1 MPKGLFLP
9 YVKTAILVFN
19 GCSGVDG
26 SRNSSSLHGTRHSLV
41 DPHGTGFYASQF
53 REGELVASWHVGIFF
68 SVLWSVLI
76 FVFFRNRKVFLK
88 TATRVF
94 FTSGVA
100 VALTTVSF
108 PYVTG
113 YGTSLFQLVVLGA
126 WSLIAHLSSGLFADH
141 HHAILY
147 LVALLLNLVG
157 FSFVAVPLWLCFRNR
172 ATRFGSFAIVGW
184 TVFYVAMLF
193 FLFPATDGP

>member
-1 MPKGLFLP
+1 MAAQELTARETLLAFTGL
-9 YVKTAILVFN
+9 AIAL
-19 GCSGVDG
+19 
-26 SRNSSSLHGTRHSLV
+26 LI
-41 DPHGTGFYASQF
+41 PIYGTGFYASRF
-53 REGELVASWHVGIFF
+53 REGELVASFWRVGIFF
-68 SVLWSVLI
+68 SVLWGVLI
-76 FVFFRNRKVFLK
+76 FVFFRNREVFLK

-126 WSLIAHLSSGLFADH
+126 YSLIAHLSSGLFAEH
-141 HHAILY
+141 HDGIVY

-157 FSFVAVPLWLCFRNR
+157 FSFLAVPLWLCFRNR
-172 ATRFGSFAIVGW
+172 ASRFGSFAIVGW

>member
-1 MPKGLFLP
+1 M
-9 YVKTAILVFN
+9 FN

-41 DPHGTGFYASQF
+41 DPHIWDWVLCLPVS
-53 REGELVASWHVGIFF
+53 RSWHVGIFF

-141 HHAILY
+141 HHGILY

>member
-1 MPKGLFLP
+1 MAAQELTARETLLAFTGL
-9 YVKTAILVFN
+9 AIALLIP
-19 GCSGVDG
+19 
-26 SRNSSSLHGTRHSLV
+26 RY
-41 DPHGTGFYASQF
+41 GTGFYASQF

-141 HHAILY
+141 HHGILY

-172 ATRFGSFAIVGW
+172 ATRFGSFAILGW

>member
-1 MPKGLFLP
+1 MAAQESTARESLLAFMGL
-9 YVKTAILVFN
+9 AIALLV
-19 GCSGVDG
+19 
-26 SRNSSSLHGTRHSLV
+26 
-41 DPHGTGFYASQF
+41 PIYGTGFYASQF
-53 REGELVASWHVGIFF
+53 REGELVASWRVGIFF
-68 SVLWSVLI
+68 SVLWGVLV

-141 HHAILY
+141 HHGILY

-157 FSFVAVPLWLCFRNR
+157 FSFLAVPLWLCFRNR

>member
-1 MPKGLFLP
+1 MAAQELTARETLPAFMGL
-9 YVKTAILVFN
+9 AIAL
-19 GCSGVDG
+19 
-26 SRNSSSLHGTRHSLV
+26 LI
-41 DPHGTGFYASQF
+41 PIYGTGFYASQF
-53 REGELVASWHVGIFF
+53 REGELVASWRVGIFF
-68 SVLWSVLI
+68 SVLWGVLI
-76 FVFFRNRKVFLK
+76 FVFFRNRKVLLK
-88 TATRVF
+88 TAIRVF

-100 VALTTVSF
+100 VALTTVSL

-113 YGTSLFQLVVLGA
+113 YGTTLSQLVVLGA
-126 WSLIAHLSSGLFADH
+126 WWLIAHLSSGRFADNH
-141 HHAILY
+141 QGILY

-157 FSFVAVPLWLCFRNR
+157 FSFLAVSLWLCFRNR

>member
-1 MPKGLFLP
+1 MAAQELTARETLLAFTGL
-9 YVKTAILVFN
+9 AIALLV
-19 GCSGVDG
+19 
-26 SRNSSSLHGTRHSLV
+26 
-41 DPHGTGFYASQF
+41 PIYGTGFYASQF

-94 FTSGVA
+94 FTSGVT

-113 YGTSLFQLVVLGA
+113 YGTSLLQLVVLGA
-126 WSLIAHLSSGLFADH
+126 WSLIAHLSSGLFAEH
-141 HHAILY
+141 HQGILY
-147 LVALLLNLVG
+147 LVALFLNLVG